1 MAARPRPVT
10 IVAAFAAVYLLWGA
24 TFLAIRFGVETLPP
38 YLLAGLRFLTA
49 GAVLYGWTRWR
60 GAERPTAANWR
71 AAALVGSLL
80 LVGGNGSVSWAQ
92 QRVPS
97 GMAAMII
104 ASSPIWMVLLD
115 WLRPRGV
122 RPHVIVFVGLVLGLA
137 GLLLLVRP
145 DPSGTRMDPLGT
157 AALLFAS
164 ISWAVGSIYSRHAR
178 LPRTMLLATGM
189 EMLAGGAILL
199 VASAVTGQLDGFD
212 PRAVSIRSIVSLAYL
227 IVGGSLIGFTAYI
240 WLLRVTSPARA
251 ATYAFVNPVVAVLL
265 GWMFAGEAIT
275 PQILLGSAVVAAGV
289 ALVTAA
295 PRPRAR
301 EVPPRPAD
309 LDTIRLPCAN
319 RPS

>member
-1 MAARPRPVT
+1 MAARPRRVA
-10 IVAAFAAVYLLWGA
+10 IVAAFASVYLLWGA

-38 YLLAGLRFLTA
+38 YVLAGLRFLIA
-49 GAVLYGWTRWR
+49 GSVLYGWTRWQ

-122 RPHVIVFVGLVLGLA
+122 RPHAVVFLGLLLGLA
-137 GLLLLVRP
+137 GLVLLVRP
-145 DPSGTRMDPLGT
+145 DGSGSRMDPIGT

-164 ISWAVGSIYSRHAR
+164 ISWAIGSIYSRHAR

-199 VASAVTGQLDGFD
+199 VASAFTGQLDGFD
-212 PRAVSIRSIVSLAYL
+212 PRAVSLRSLASLAYL

-265 GWMFAGEAIT
+265 GWIFAGEAIT
-275 PQILLGSAVVAAGV
+275 PQILIGSAVVAAGV

-295 PRPRAR
+295 PRPRPR

-309 LDTIRLPCAN
+309 LDAIRLPCAD
-319 RPS
+319 RSS

>member
-1 MAARPRPVT
+1 
-10 IVAAFAAVYLLWGA
+10 
-24 TFLAIRFGVETLPP
+24 
-38 YLLAGLRFLTA
+38 
-49 GAVLYGWTRWR
+49 VLYGWTRWQ

-122 RPHVIVFVGLVLGLA
+122 RPHAVVFLGLLLGLA
-137 GLLLLVRP
+137 GLVLLVRP
-145 DPSGTRMDPLGT
+145 DGSGSRMDPIGT

-164 ISWAVGSIYSRHAR
+164 ISWAIGSIYSRHAR

-199 VASAVTGQLDGFD
+199 VASACTGQLDGFD
-212 PRAVSIRSIVSLAYL
+212 PRAVSLRSLASLAYL

-265 GWMFAGEAIT
+265 GWIFAGEAIT
-275 PQILLGSAVVAAGV
+275 PQILIGSAVVAAGV

-295 PRPRAR
+295 PRPRPR

-309 LDTIRLPCAN
+309 LDAIRLPCAD
-319 RPS
+319 RSS